1 MPIPADISEQR
12 SRFTRDH
19 SAVSRQY
26 RERNKMDAAEPEPEP
41 EPKAAKKTKR
51 SKKSDEE

>member
-12 SRFTRDH
+12 TRFTRDH

-26 RERNKMDAAEPEPEP
+26 RERNRMDAAEPEP

>member
-12 SRFTRDH
+12 TKFTRDH

-41 EPKAAKKTKR
+41 KAAKK
-51 SKKSDEE
+51 SKKAKADDNG